1 VFLTHGPVM
10 QAGSFPWGLLIIA
23 GLIYLIWSKNSGRP
37 WGRGFD
43 NRFGN
48 NQMHSGPQA
57 LFDQWHREA
66 HQAAA
71 QPQGGQ
77 PFVTQPQTPFAAQPQ
92 APAAPAAPTAQAGT
106 DSTGT
111 PPASQTPQP
120 PTAGN
125 SGPALERW

>member
-1 VFLTHGPVM
+1 M
-10 QAGSFPWGLLIIA
+10 EAGSFPWGLLIIA
-23 GLIYLIWSKNSGRP
+23 GLIYLIWNKNSVKP

-43 NRFGN
+43 NRFGH

-66 HQAAA
+66 HQGAS
-71 QPQGGQ
+71 QPQA
-77 PFVTQPQTPFAAQPQ
+77 PFGTHPQGPFTQHQAPFAAQPQ
-92 APAAPAAPTAQAGT
+92 APAAPAAPTQANADAPGT
-106 DSTGT
+106 S
-111 PPASQTPQP
+111 PASQTPQP